1 MKIVRTGS
9 ARWRGGI
16 NDRMGTVSTQSGA
29 LSNHPYGFG
38 SRFEGRPGTN
48 PEELLAAA
56 HAGCFTMA
64 LSLILGEAGLTAT
77 RMYTTARVTLDKLE
91 SGFTITAVHLEL
103 EAAVPGADQATLEK
117 LAIKA
122 KENCPVSR
130 LFKADISLAVTL
142 GA

>member
-1 MKIVRTGS
+1 
-9 ARWRGGI
+9 
-16 NDRMGTVSTQSGA
+16 
-29 LSNHPYGFG
+29 
-38 SRFEGRPGTN
+38 
-48 PEELLAAA
+48 
-56 HAGCFTMA
+56 
-64 LSLILGEAGLTAT
+64 
-77 RMYTTARVTLDKLE
+77 
-91 SGFTITAVHLEL
+91 VHLEL